1 MELKF
6 NRKSIVVV
14 ILTMYTNARH
24 TPNVFLIFNFKLQK
38 KKNTLKWIFLKVQPC
53 YYKI

>member
-38 KKNTLKWIFLKVQPC
+38 KKYFKVDFF
-53 YYKI
+53 KSSTMLL